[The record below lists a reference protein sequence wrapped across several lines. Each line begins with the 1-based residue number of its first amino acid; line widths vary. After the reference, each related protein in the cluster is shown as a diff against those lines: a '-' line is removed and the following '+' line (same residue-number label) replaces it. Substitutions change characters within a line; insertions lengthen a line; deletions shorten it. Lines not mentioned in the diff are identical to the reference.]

1 MQSPAPGCSFGRR
14 PGAVLLL
21 LAVLAGAGCDRT
33 QPSVGQ
39 RATRTLPL
47 GNDTLEL
54 RPDVAVRDV
63 RLRQTPAGGA
73 VEPETVRARPGDVV
87 RFIAADPRGYAVA
100 FDTAALAP
108 QAREFLE
115 RTGQLRG
122 PPLVATGAVWVVSLE
137 GAPAGAY
144 AFLSLTADARGLLL
158 VQAPAPA
165 HP

>member
-1 MQSPAPGCSFGRR
+1 M
-14 PGAVLLL
+14 
-21 LAVLAGAGCDRT
+21 
-33 QPSVGQ
+33 
-39 RATRTLPL
+39 LPL
-47 GNDTLEL
+47 GADTLEL
-54 RPDVAVRDV
+54 GPDVAVRDV
-63 RLRQTPAGGA
+63 RLRQTPAHA

-100 FDTAALAP
+100 FDTAALTP
-108 QAREFLE
+108 EARQFLE

-122 PPLVATGAVWVVSLE
+122 PPLVATGAAWVVSLE

-144 AFLSLTADARGLLL
+144 AFRSLTADARGLLL